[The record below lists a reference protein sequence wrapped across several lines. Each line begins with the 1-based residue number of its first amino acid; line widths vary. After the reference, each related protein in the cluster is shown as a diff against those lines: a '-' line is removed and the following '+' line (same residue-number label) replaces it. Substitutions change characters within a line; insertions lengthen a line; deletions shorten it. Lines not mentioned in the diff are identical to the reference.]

1 MKNKLYNIIL
11 SIIGLTIFI
20 IFMWYRFIRER
31 LPKDVPFILSLE
43 GLIILIEICLLY
55 LYIVY
60 TLSTEKKHSNA
71 FIISLINNIF
81 KPLEALDHS
90 IKNHPRINPYY
101 KRFIIYLAYK
111 LDPIL
116 NSSRIYYYTFA
127 IFPRL
132 VLVTALWIDVFYF
145 HKLFY
150 IYKVLLIGILLF
162 LNRYLI
168 YSLNYAKEHFIAQLE
183 PLVYKPHIPYDH
195 EICAQVYYNGDEEA
209 AEDEYEGDAVTYL
222 ELRDLIY
229 YASGSIYYYK
239 KNLRYTVYT
248 NEKYIEIYCK
258 KHNIPFPKDSK
269 NLVSDSVREKIS
281 KEVDQKVENILKISV
296 LLLNYELFNEYTPEI
311 KNIKIL
317 IFSNYL
323 VCWLFILIVSIP
335 TFSFEFSSLPL
346 YLDNQDPFS
355 GNDIN

>member
-1 MKNKLYNIIL
+1 MKLMKPKHLNIIM
-11 SIIGLTIFI
+11 SILGLVIFTA
-20 IFMWYRFIRER
+20 FMWYRFIRER
-31 LPKDVPFILSLE
+31 LPKDIPFNLSLE

-55 LYIVY
+55 LYITY
-60 TLSTEKKHSNA
+60 TLYTNKKHSNA
-71 FIISLINNIF
+71 FISSLINNIF

-101 KRFIIYLAYK
+101 KRFIIYLSNK
-111 LDPIL
+111 IHPIL
-116 NSSRIYYYTFA
+116 HHNNTYYYIFA

-132 VLVTALWIDVFYF
+132 VLITALWIDVFYF

-168 YSLNYAKEHFIAQLE
+168 YSLTYAKEHFITQLE
-183 PLVYKPHIPYDH
+183 PLIYTPTVHYDH
-195 EICAQVYYNGDEEA
+195 AICTQVYYNGDEEL
-209 AEDEYEGDAVTYL
+209 AEDEYDEETTMCL
-222 ELRDLIY
+222 ELRDLIKY
-229 YASGSIYYYK
+229 GSESIYYNDK
-239 KNLRYTVYT
+239 KLWYRILTKSEYDY
-248 NEKYIEIYCK
+248 
-258 KHNIPFPKDSK
+258 D
-269 NLVSDSVREKIS
+269 IS

-296 LLLNYELFNEYTPEI
+296 LLLYYELFNEYTPKI

-335 TFSFEFSSLPL
+335 SLSLETFSPIFDII
-346 YLDNQDPFS
+346 DNQDPFS
-355 GNDIN
+355 GNEL

>member
-1 MKNKLYNIIL
+1 MSIL
-11 SIIGLTIFI
+11 GLVIFTT
-20 IFMWYRFIRER
+20 FMWYRFIRER
-31 LPKDVPFILSLE
+31 LPKDIPFNLSLE

-71 FIISLINNIF
+71 FISSLINNIF

-132 VLVTALWIDVFYF
+132 VLITALWIDVFYF

-168 YSLNYAKEHFIAQLE
+168 YSLNYAKEHFITQLE
-183 PLVYKPHIPYDH
+183 PLLNKFFIPYDNK
-195 EICAQVYYNGDEEA
+195 ICAEVYYNGDEEA
-209 AEDEYEGDAVTYL
+209 AEDEYDEETTMGLD
-222 ELRDLIY
+222 LRFYIL
-229 YASGSIYYYK
+229 YASESLYYYK
-239 KNLRYTVYT
+239 HKFPCKVIHKSEY
-248 NEKYIEIYCK
+248 KEIYCK
-258 KHNIPFPKDSK
+258 KHQIPLSNKSLPEAIT
-269 NLVSDSVREKIS
+269 LKIF

-335 TFSFEFSSLPL
+335 TFSFEFSNLSL

-355 GNDIN
+355 GNEL